1 MKISIITVCY
11 NSESTIEDTIKSV
24 LSQDYEDIE
33 YIIIDGG
40 STDGT
45 LSIINKY
52 TDRIATVV
60 SEPDKGIY
68 DAMNK
73 GILFATGELIGIL
86 NSDDLF
92 ASRDTISQVIE
103 RVKLS
108 TEDAVYFGDIAIV
121 ERENIDNVKRYYAV
135 KEFTKLKLK
144 LGVMPPHPATFVFRS
159 LYEKI
164 GLYKTDY
171 KIAADF
177 EFYVRATLKNN
188 VPAKNIGVHVVNM
201 RDGGI
206 STSGINFFKISS
218 GEMTKALR
226 ENGIWSNSFITS
238 IRLPLKLWS
247 KVSRRPL

>member
-24 LSQDYEDIE
+24 LSQDYDDIE

-40 STDGT
+40 SKDGT
-45 LSIINKY
+45 IGIVDKY
-52 TDRIATVV
+52 ADRIAKIV

-73 GILFATGELIGIL
+73 GIGLATGELIGIL

-92 ASRDTISQVIE
+92 ASRDTIS
-103 RVKLS
+103 RVFEKIKS
-108 TEDAVYFGDIAIV
+108 SRHDSIYFGDIAIV
-121 ERENIDNVKRYYAV
+121 DREQIENVKRYYAV
-135 KEFTKLKLK
+135 DQFTTLKLK
-144 LGVMPPHPATFVFRS
+144 LGIMPPHPATFVFKAI
-159 LYEKI
+159 YEKI
-164 GLYKTDY
+164 GVYKIDY

-177 EFYVRATLKNN
+177 EFYVRATIKNN
-188 VPAKNIGVHVVNM
+188 IPATNIGVHVVNM

-218 GEMTKALR
+218 GEMTKALKS
-226 ENGIWSNSFITS
+226 NGIWSNPLITS
-238 IRLPLKLWS
+238 IRLPLKFWS
-247 KVSRRPL
+247 KVTGRPL